1 MRQAKLADL
10 EAFAAVARARS
21 FRRAASERGV
31 SASAL
36 SQTIRNLEERL
47 GTRLFNRTTRS
58 VALTLAGE
66 SLFHRLE
73 PAFADIGDALDEVQ
87 SFDGEPTGQVRIN
100 SPAPAIESIFAP
112 LMSEFL
118 HRHPRISLEI
128 IADASYVDIVAE
140 GFDAGV
146 RFGQEVA
153 QDMIATL
160 IGPPLEYVV
169 VGAPEYFAAHGIPE
183 HPGELRNQDCI
194 RQRFPGGA
202 IFKWHFSRD
211 GEEISFAPEGRL
223 TVNDARHAIRA
234 ARENVGVAR
243 APLQYVEADL
253 EAGRLER
260 VLAAW
265 SPPLPGWYLY
275 YPSRRQTPPAFK
287 ALLEFLK
294 EHSRRE
300 AAGQGARD
308 A

>member
-10 EAFAAVARARS
+10 EAFAAVARARN
-21 FRRAASERGV
+21 FRRAATERGV

-47 GTRLFNRTTRS
+47 GTRLLNRTTRS
-58 VALTLAGE
+58 VALTPAGE
-66 SLFHRLE
+66 TLFDRLE

-87 SFDGEPTGQVRIN
+87 SLDGEPTGRVRIN
-100 SPAPAIESIFAP
+100 APAPAIEAIFAP

-118 HRHPRISLEI
+118 HRHPRISLEL

-153 QDMIATL
+153 QDMIATP
-160 IGPPLEYVV
+160 IGRPLEYVV
-169 VGAPEYFAAHGIPE
+169 VGAPEYFDAHGVPQ
-183 HPGELRNQDCI
+183 HPGDLRIQDCI

-223 TVNDARHAIRA
+223 TVNDAHHAIRA
-234 ARENVGVAR
+234 ACEKIGVAR
-243 APLQYVEADL
+243 APLQYAEPDL
-253 EAGRLER
+253 TAGRLKR
-260 VLAAW
+260 VLTAW
-265 SPPLPGWYLY
+265 LTPLPGWYLY

-294 EHSRRE
+294 ERSRQDH
-300 AAGQGARD
+300 QGI
-308 A
+308 

>member
-21 FRRAASERGV
+21 FRRAATERGV

-47 GTRLFNRTTRS
+47 GTRLLNRTTRS
-58 VALTLAGE
+58 VALTPAGE
-66 SLFHRLE
+66 AFFHRLE
-73 PAFADIGDALDEVQ
+73 PAFDDIGDALDEVQ
-87 SFDGEPTGQVRIN
+87 SFDGEPTGHVRIN
-100 SPAPAIESIFAP
+100 APAPAIESVFAP
-112 LMSEFL
+112 LMSAFL
-118 HRHPRISLEI
+118 HRYPRISLEL

-160 IGPPLEYVV
+160 ISPPIEYMV
-169 VGAPEYFAAHGIPE
+169 VGAPEYFATHGIPK

-202 IFKWHFSRD
+202 IFKWHFSHN
-211 GEEISFAPEGRL
+211 GEEISFLPEGRL
-223 TVNDARHAIRA
+223 TVNDAHHAIRA
-234 ARENVGVAR
+234 ARETVGVAR
-243 APLQYVEADL
+243 APLHYVEADL
-253 EAGRLER
+253 QAGRLER
-260 VLAAW
+260 VLADW
-265 SPPLPGWYLY
+265 SPLLPGWYLY

-287 ALLEFLK
+287 ALLDFLK
-294 EHSRRE
+294 ERSRQDR
-300 AAGQGARD
+300 QGI
-308 A
+308 

>member
-21 FRRAASERGV
+21 FRRAATERGV

-47 GTRLFNRTTRS
+47 GTRLLNRTTRS
-58 VALTLAGE
+58 VALTPAGE
-66 SLFHRLE
+66 TLFRRLA
-73 PAFADIGDALDEVQ
+73 PAFADIGNALDEVQ
-87 SFDGEPTGQVRIN
+87 SIDGEPTGRVRIN

-118 HRHPRISLEI
+118 HRHPRVSLEI
-128 IADASYVDIVAE
+128 VADAAYVDIVAE

-146 RFGQEVA
+146 RFGQEIA
-153 QDMIATL
+153 QDMIATP

-169 VGAPEYFAAHGIPE
+169 VGAPEYFEAQGIPK
-183 HPGELRNQDCI
+183 HPQDLRIQDCI
-194 RQRFPGGA
+194 RQRFPGGT
-202 IFKWHFSRD
+202 IFKWRFSRG
-211 GEEISFAPEGRL
+211 GEEISLAPEGRL
-223 TVNDARHAIRA
+223 TVNDAHHAIRA

-243 APLQYVEADL
+243 APLQYAEPDL
-253 EAGRLER
+253 EAGRLRR

-287 ALLEFLK
+287 ALLEFLNAR
-294 EHSRRE
+294 SRRDAASQPAAE
-300 AAGQGARD
+300 A
-308 A
+308 